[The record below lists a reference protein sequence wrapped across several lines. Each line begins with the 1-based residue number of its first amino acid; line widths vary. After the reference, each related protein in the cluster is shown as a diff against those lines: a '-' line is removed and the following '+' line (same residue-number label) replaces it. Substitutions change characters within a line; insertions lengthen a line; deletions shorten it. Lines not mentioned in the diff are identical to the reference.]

1 MKIIVKCTDC
11 NLEVDLNSAQPL
23 IMPKIHILDIKKMTL
38 RHTTPIE
45 RMTEHYNKLGEQ
57 GRISKDRQPPLNMP
71 NGHTDI
77 LVEQLFY
84 SYMED
89 LEKEYKK

>member
-1 MKIIVKCTDC
+1 MTLIVKCEDC
-11 NLEVDLNSAQPL
+11 NLEVDLQSGQP
-23 IMPKIHILDIKKMTL
+23 IIIPRIHRLDIKTMTM

-45 RMTEHYNKLGEQ
+45 RMTAHYNKLLSED
-57 GRISKDRQPPLNMP
+57 RISKDRQPPLNMP

-84 SYMED
+84 AYMED